1 MAVQHA
7 NRGIVKKDLQLY
19 YNREWAKSFRGE
31 ATSNLANNISIGPQG
46 GSLTVATSYPSFSED
61 LSKGNYFKN
70 APQGGVLY
78 HLVTNPALSNNGA
91 LYNNNGG
98 LTGGTSIPISGTY
111 LIFSFYVYLTQIY
124 TGYTGGLG
132 GYINV
137 NTNGGGNG
145 SLGSVLTSYGWSFY
159 VNGVLEN
166 SWSSNT
172 AYLNKWIR
180 VVAVVNNG
188 AISASAKYFTNW
200 YIYADR
206 LTGGSMYIAKFQI
219 EQKSYVTNPVS
230 YDVLTNLSNRGETTT
245 NLIVNPDFT
254 STSNWNAN
262 GTVTLSVSTTGAKT
276 YLNVVSGQNG
286 STPGILSDAI
296 AVTAGNVYT
305 LSAYAY
311 RSGTEAY
318 LYVYNVNN
326 GTDIIW
332 TSQNAAALGTTEG
345 WCVNKFTVPAG
356 CTSIKVGIL
365 FGNPSVG
372 NTFSVEKMQ
381 LEQREYQSAFVNGS
395 RTANTVA
402 GGGGLL
408 DISGNNLNSDLTN
421 ATFNSTGFVFSGSQY
436 ITVPYSSNLDR
447 NDFTIVGYCRTST
460 NDNSHDTI
468 VSRNSDVYGATNGWN
483 ISRLRNGLNLANC
496 FRFMIYGDSSTA
508 VEPQGPAIADNVWRY
523 FAVVVDKSGSN
534 TVTIYIN
541 GVAYSIPA
549 TLPVGNYYPTS
560 GSPPL
565 YIGCNK
571 TNADLWNGDIAQILY
586 YGKALTA
593 AEVLQN
599 FNATRK
605 TYGI

>member
-1 MAVQHA
+1 MAIQHA

-19 YNREWAKSFRGE
+19 YNREFSKSFRGE
-31 ATSNLANNISIGPQG
+31 ATSNLANTISIGPQG

-61 LSKGNYFKN
+61 LSIGNYFKN

-78 HLVTNPALSNNGA
+78 HLVTNPALSNNAA

-124 TGYTGGLG
+124 TGYNGGLA

-159 VNGVLEN
+159 VNGILDN

-219 EQKSYVTNPVS
+219 EQKSYVTNPLS

-262 GTVTLSVSTTGAKT
+262 GAVTLSVSTTGAKT

-365 FGNPSVG
+365 FSNPSIG
-372 NTFSVEKMQ
+372 NVFSVEKMQ

-408 DISGNNLNSDLTN
+408 DISGNNVNADLTN
-421 ATFNSTGFVFSGSQY
+421 VSFNSTGYYLAGSASANRIQFTTPTSFIYSAAGKTVLMWIKYTSSSYTGFCGLGNAANGQSFNLRSGNTYLGFMGYNADYDPGVGPQL
-436 ITVPYSSNLDR
+436 N
-447 NDFTIVGYCRTST
+447 NDVWHLIGATF
-460 NDNSHDTI
+460 DT
-468 VSRNSDVYGATNGWN
+468 YGAGTLKLYVDGVN
-483 ISRLRNGLNLANC
+483 IASTTLTLN
-496 FRFMIYGDSSTA
+496 TA
-508 VEPQGPAIADNVWRY
+508 PEA
-523 FAVVVDKSGSN
+523 SN
-534 TVTIYIN
+534 I
-541 GVAYSIPA
+541 G
-549 TLPVGNYYPTS
+549 
-560 GSPPL
+560 
-565 YIGCNK
+565 YIGRSSHGFGNEGYFGGQ
-571 TNADLWNGDIAQILY
+571 AAQFMMYNRALSDAEIL
-586 YGKALTA
+586 
-593 AEVLQN
+593 QI
-599 FNATRK
+599 FNSQRK
-605 TYGI
+605 TYGV